1 MVKVF
6 LFEEIYMFQRV
17 LWALLVLGMV
27 SSAAIARESIKA
39 GSYQIYFSPDD
50 ALADRL
56 IDLIDEEDKSI
67 FAAVYCL
74 MHPGIVKALQRAK
87 ERGVEVEVLVD
98 PFSVKARSPLKRL
111 VQSGVTVFVWD
122 PLSKNHQE
130 SSKKS
135 SRRSL
140 MHDKFCLFGRGI
152 VWTGSFNFTREAHF
166 SNCENAIVLR
176 DLEAYQ
182 RYYREY
188 QEIKKSGCRSHEEY
202 LILHGKR

>member
-1 MVKVF
+1 MLQRFLLVF
-6 LFEEIYMFQRV
+6 LF
-17 LWALLVLGMV
+17 LVLASG
-27 SSAAIARESIKA
+27 AAVAGEPIKA

-56 IDLIDEEDKSI
+56 IDLIDDEEKSI

-74 MHPGIVKALQRAK
+74 MHPGIAKALQRAK
-87 ERGVEVEVLVD
+87 ARGVEVEVLVD
-98 PFSVKARSPLKRL
+98 PFSVKARGPLSRM
-111 VQSGVTVFVWD
+111 VQSGVGVFVWD
-122 PLSKNHQE
+122 PLSKKYQDH
-130 SSKKS
+130 SKKS
-135 SRRSL
+135 THRSL
-140 MHDKFCLFGRGI
+140 MHDKFCLFGRGF

-188 QEIKKSGCRSHEEY
+188 QEIKRSGCRPYEEY
-202 LILHGKR
+202 LILHGKKR